1 MKSHH
6 VGIGMTSQRTR
17 ERLIQRLQEEGIRN
31 MALLEIMRSTPRHI
45 FVDEALASRAYED
58 TALPI
63 GHGQTISQPYIVAR
77 MTEALIGTNPG
88 APPLATVLEIGT
100 GSGYQTAILARLVEQ
115 VYSVERID
123 PLLKLARQ
131 RFSELGLRNIR
142 LKHADGTLGWPE
154 YAPYDGIVVTAAPS
168 EVPMALLEQLA
179 MGGRLIIPVGA
190 PVEPSGHA
198 QSLLRITRTPEGY
211 QKERLDAVSFVPL
224 VAGRDYSRV

>member
-1 MKSHH
+1 MKHQH
-6 VGIGMTSQRTR
+6 IGIGMTSQRTR

-77 MTEALIGTNPG
+77 MTEALIGTNP
-88 APPLATVLEIGT
+88 AAAPLANVLEIGT

-123 PLLKLARQ
+123 PLIKLARQ

-168 EVPMALLEQLA
+168 EVPLALLEQLT

-198 QSLLRITRTPEGY
+198 QTLLRITRTPEGY